1 MKGITAL
8 IFFFTIATFF
18 CANTALVLSQDGS
31 SFRANFENAKGEL
44 ADIYVKIENLRALSG
59 NETSELIIQISDLK
73 SELGIED
80 TEVEEVKAK
89 IVDERNKI
97 VRINK
102 TLPVVEGYCRDR
114 IMRYGV
120 SASLGL
126 IIGIWVSIL
135 IFSFAWRQ
143 RE

>member
-31 SFRANFENAKGEL
+31 SFRANFDNAKDEL
-44 ADIYVKIENLRALSG
+44 ADIYAKIENLRALSG
-59 NETSELIIQISDLK
+59 NETSELRIKIPELK

-80 TEVEEVKAK
+80 TEIEEVKAK
-89 IVDERNKI
+89 IADEKNEI
-97 VRINK
+97 ERINK
-102 TLPVVEGYCRDR
+102 TLPVVEGYCHNC
-114 IMRYGV
+114 ILRYGV

>member
-31 SFRANFENAKGEL
+31 SFRANFDNAKGEL
-44 ADIYVKIENLRALSG
+44 EDIYAEIENLRALSS
-59 NETSELIIQISDLK
+59 NETSELRIKIPELK

-80 TEVEEVKAK
+80 TELEEVKAK
-89 IVDERNKI
+89 IIEEKKEIERL
-97 VRINK
+97 NK
-102 TLPVVEGYCRDR
+102 TLPVVEDYSRNR

-126 IIGIWVSIL
+126 IIGIWASIL
-135 IFSFAWRQ
+135 IFSFVWRQ